1 MNLSLPAVGELL
13 IFNKPPSM
21 DCWTDCYDEIADSLR
36 DYPLE
41 CSPGTAA
48 VLLQVRENIDGDE
61 EYPIVDVLVNGILSC
76 GWLLDSFCGYEGFT
90 ECLVKEKFS
99 RANVPKAGYEP
110 N

>member
-1 MNLSLPAVGELL
+1 MSLPNVGDLL
-13 IFNKPPSM
+13 VFNKPPRT
-21 DCWTDCYDEIADSLR
+21 DYWTDCYDEVSDTTR

-41 CSPGTAA
+41 CVPGTTA
-48 VLLQVRENIDGDE
+48 VLLHVKKNIDGDE

-90 ECLVKEKFS
+90 ECLVKEKFLH
-99 RANVPKAGYEP
+99 ANALKAGCEP